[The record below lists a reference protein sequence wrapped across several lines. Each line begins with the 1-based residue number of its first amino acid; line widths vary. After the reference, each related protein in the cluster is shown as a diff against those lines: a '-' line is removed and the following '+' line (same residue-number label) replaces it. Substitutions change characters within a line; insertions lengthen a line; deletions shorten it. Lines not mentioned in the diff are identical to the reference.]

1 MPSGVFK
8 PYAGVSTAIIVF
20 TKTNTGGTDKVWFY
34 NMEADGFTL
43 DDKRSPIEENDIQD
57 IINRFHNLDKEED
70 RSRLE
75 KSFLVDKEDIIS
87 NDYDLSINK
96 YLEKEYEKVEYDSP
110 AVIMDR
116 IDSIDDEIEALKTEL
131 KSLLNL
137 DL

>member
-1 MPSGVFK
+1 VFK